1 MDDLQISNYFEFSR
15 PAAGSNGT
23 NNSSLRFLGSRTI
36 LSRLLVAAAAKGEIL
51 PISPPFLNSS
61 YQVQFHGPMVQC
73 NRANASVADIMKSVI
88 SAQMQTTGNITQTYN
103 AYYAYV
109 PNLSEPGQ
117 IGTPIATSGN
127 YSNRSNQLWL
137 SFKRNGTGWTEYPP
151 ACPVVEYRVCN
162 LVNASYDLNIAF
174 QDGAQTVSGYPPTI
188 LNTVDYPIFDP
199 SKPSDPVQLSYSA
212 FMWAFA
218 DLLTGSMGSYND
230 SSNDPNSQ
238 SEYTKID
245 SDVKNTPLLG
255 SVDLDCFFALD
266 TIYDT
271 DKYAP
276 PSPQRMQDI
285 LFARNDT
292 LDDLIPELA
301 FNLTVSLMNDQ
312 LLAWVAPYL
321 FFRAI
326 TYWLQPRNQ
335 LYRGRDQ
342 HG

>member
-103 AYYAYV
+103 SYYAYV
-109 PNLSEPGQ
+109 TNLSEPGQ
-117 IGTPIATSGN
+117 IGTPIATSEN

-312 LLAWVAPYL
+312 VLAWVAP
-321 FFRAI
+321 
-326 TYWLQPRNQ
+326 
-335 LYRGRDQ
+335 
-342 HG
+342 